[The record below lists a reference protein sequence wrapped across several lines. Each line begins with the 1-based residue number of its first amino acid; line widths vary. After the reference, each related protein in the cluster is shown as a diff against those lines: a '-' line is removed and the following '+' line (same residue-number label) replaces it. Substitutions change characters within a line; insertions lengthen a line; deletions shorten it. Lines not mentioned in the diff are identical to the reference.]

1 MSSPSSPSPRRILY
15 PSAAQLRVLAHPL
28 RTRLLGSLR
37 LDGPATA
44 TSLAARLGTNSGAT
58 SYHLRQLA
66 AAGMVED
73 DPARSTGRDR
83 VWRASHDATSWRSPD
98 YDADPDARAADD
110 WLVRHHA
117 SVMGGWVDAWLDGR
131 EGWSRSWRW
140 AADQSD
146 YHVHLT
152 PEQLASLVGE
162 LHAVVERYRERE
174 EPDAPGA
181 ERVTVLLHAFP
192 SPDLVP

>member
-1 MSSPSSPSPRRILY
+1 MAAPSDPSPRRILY
-15 PSAAQLRVLAHPL
+15 PSPDQLRVLAHPL
-28 RTRLLGSLR
+28 RSRLLGSLR

-66 AAGMVED
+66 AAGIVED
-73 DPARSTGRDR
+73 DPERSTGRER
-83 VWRASHDATSWRSPD
+83 VWRASHDGTSWRSPD
-98 YDADPDARAADD
+98 YDADPDAQAADD

-117 SVMGGWVDAWLDGR
+117 AVMAGWVDSWLEGR
-131 EGWSRSWRW
+131 AGWSRSWRW

-146 YHVHLT
+146 YHLHVT
-152 PEQLASLVGE
+152 PEQLASLVAE
-162 LHAVVERYRERE
+162 LHAVVDRYRDRE
-174 EPDAPGA
+174 DPDAPGA
-181 ERVTVLLHAFP
+181 ERVSVLLQAFP